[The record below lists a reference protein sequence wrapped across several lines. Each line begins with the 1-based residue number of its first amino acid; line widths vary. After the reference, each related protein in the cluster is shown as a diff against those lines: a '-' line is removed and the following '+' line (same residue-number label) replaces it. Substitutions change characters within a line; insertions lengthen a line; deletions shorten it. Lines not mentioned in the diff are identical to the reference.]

1 MSGKVEDQAF
11 VTLVTNDR
19 YAYGALVVGQ
29 SLRDVGTTRQLAI
42 LITPEVT
49 QPMRRQLSMLYDYIQ
64 EVNPLDSQDDAHLAL
79 LTRPDLGIT
88 FTKLYSWRLT
98 RYSKCV
104 FLDADTLVLQNV
116 DDLFDREELSAA
128 PDVGWPDCFNSGV
141 FVFKPSNET
150 YRGLLQCAVTQ
161 GSFDG
166 GDQGLLNTFFSDWA
180 TADINKHLPF
190 IYNMTSAISY
200 SYLPAFVRFGNEVR
214 IVHFIGRTKPWM
226 YRYNTHTG
234 TITRPSDVDVT
245 HDSIY
250 VKIWWDVFMSKVKP
264 RVEQEQGTTLQDNKS
279 DTLPSLVHR
288 HHSDDS
294 LSHDSYIS
302 DHRHLDHPTPEQTVR
317 SHDGYTTAPHQYQM
331 GEVGVHQRPPPC
343 AHLHSIVP
351 QERTP
356 VPDVASNTSQSSVS
370 GTEGRTNQAQGQ
382 DEVMTAPP
390 VVDTRPQGQSQ
401 TQSVHCN
408 VPDDNAGIDLANVFG
423 DLSLEGDAGHPAG
436 PPSPRADQHAWER
449 GQIDYRGNDSFD
461 NIMGRISEVM
471 SDPAVAAAVV
481 DSNSITPVN
490 MGSAAAENNATKS

>member
-42 LITPEVT
+42 LITPQVT

-98 RYSKCV
+98 QYSKCV

-150 YRGLLQCAVTQ
+150 YRGLLQCADSQ

-226 YRYNTHTG
+226 YRYNTQTG
-234 TITRPSDVDVT
+234 TISRPSDVDVT

-250 VKIWWDVFMSKVKP
+250 VKMWWDVFMSKVKP
-264 RVEQEQGTTLQDNKS
+264 RIEQEQGTPLQDS
-279 DTLPSLVHR
+279 PSITTPSIAPC
-288 HHSDDS
+288 HHGGGGETM
-294 LSHDSYIS
+294 SHDSS
-302 DHRHLDHPTPEQTVR
+302 DSNHCRHGHSYQGYSTVPE
-317 SHDGYTTAPHQYQM
+317 HYQI
-331 GEVGVHQRPPPC
+331 GGGGVQHRPPP
-343 AHLHSIVP
+343 SVP
-351 QERTP
+351 QERTS
-356 VPDVASNTSQSSVS
+356 VPTVATNTTQSSVS
-370 GTEGRTNQAQGQ
+370 GTEDRTNQEQGQ
-382 DEVMTAPP
+382 AEDMTAPP
-390 VVDTRPQGQSQ
+390 VVDTRPLGQVAEGQSQ
-401 TQSVHCN
+401 TQSV
-408 VPDDNAGIDLANVFG
+408 GTDLANALG
-423 DLSLEGDAGHPAG
+423 DLVLEENQGAAGQPRG
-436 PPSPRADQHAWER
+436 PPSPRSDQHAWER
-449 GQIDYRGNDSFD
+449 GQIDYRGSDSFD
-461 NIMGRISEVM
+461 NIMGRITEVM
-471 SDPAVAAAVV
+471 SDPAIAAAAV

-490 MGSAAAENNATKS
+490 VDPTAAAENNATKS

>member
-42 LITPEVT
+42 LITPQVT

-98 RYSKCV
+98 QYSKCV

-150 YRGLLQCAVTQ
+150 YRGLLQCADSQ

-226 YRYNTHTG
+226 YRYNTQTG
-234 TITRPSDVDVT
+234 TISRPSDVDVT

-250 VKIWWDVFMSKVKP
+250 VKMWWDVFMSKVKP
-264 RVEQEQGTTLQDNKS
+264 RIEQEQHVNF
-279 DTLPSLVHR
+279 P
-288 HHSDDS
+288 
-294 LSHDSYIS
+294 
-302 DHRHLDHPTPEQTVR
+302 
-317 SHDGYTTAPHQYQM
+317 DGK
-331 GEVGVHQRPPPC
+331 
-343 AHLHSIVP
+343 
-351 QERTP
+351 
-356 VPDVASNTSQSSVS
+356 S
-370 GTEGRTNQAQGQ
+370 GT
-382 DEVMTAPP
+382 
-390 VVDTRPQGQSQ
+390 
-401 TQSVHCN
+401 
-408 VPDDNAGIDLANVFG
+408 DLANALG
-423 DLSLEGDAGHPAG
+423 DLVLEENQGAAGQPRG
-436 PPSPRADQHAWER
+436 PPSPRSDQHAWER
-449 GQIDYRGNDSFD
+449 GQIDYRGSDSFD
-461 NIMGRISEVM
+461 NIMGRITEVM
-471 SDPAVAAAVV
+471 SDPAIAAAAV

-490 MGSAAAENNATKS
+490 VDPTAAAENNATKS

>member
-190 IYNMTSAISY
+190 VYNMTSAISY

-264 RVEQEQGTTLQDNKS
+264 RVEQEQ
-279 DTLPSLVHR
+279 
-288 HHSDDS
+288 
-294 LSHDSYIS
+294 
-302 DHRHLDHPTPEQTVR
+302 
-317 SHDGYTTAPHQYQM
+317 
-331 GEVGVHQRPPPC
+331 
-343 AHLHSIVP
+343 
-351 QERTP
+351 
-356 VPDVASNTSQSSVS
+356 ASNTSQSSVS

-408 VPDDNAGIDLANVFG
+408 VPDDNTGIDLANVFG
-423 DLSLEGDAGHPAG
+423 DLSLEGDAGHPGG

>member
-1 MSGKVEDQAF
+1 MVQSAVIQVSEARQHNALTKKTSLSLWTRTPKPKAKDLYPGHISNPSLRSAITIRAQISCQVYLTQVRLAKIGKAPDDCCRLCMSACEDVEHLVATCPALAPVRQDLIQRVKANLNTKQFGPCFESTPALFLSSLANAVEDQAF

-264 RVEQEQGTTLQDNKS
+264 RVEQEQ
-279 DTLPSLVHR
+279 
-288 HHSDDS
+288 
-294 LSHDSYIS
+294 
-302 DHRHLDHPTPEQTVR
+302 
-317 SHDGYTTAPHQYQM
+317 
-331 GEVGVHQRPPPC
+331 
-343 AHLHSIVP
+343 
-351 QERTP
+351 
-356 VPDVASNTSQSSVS
+356 ASNTSQYSVS

-408 VPDDNAGIDLANVFG
+408 VPDDNDV
-423 DLSLEGDAGHPAG
+423 
-436 PPSPRADQHAWER
+436 
-449 GQIDYRGNDSFD
+449 
-461 NIMGRISEVM
+461 
-471 SDPAVAAAVV
+471 
-481 DSNSITPVN
+481 SN
-490 MGSAAAENNATKS
+490 

>member
-88 FTKLYSWRLT
+88 FTKLYCWRLT

-245 HDSIY
+245 HDSMY
-250 VKIWWDVFMSKVKP
+250 VKIWWDVFMSKVKA
-264 RVEQEQGTTLQDNKS
+264 RVEQEQ
-279 DTLPSLVHR
+279 
-288 HHSDDS
+288 
-294 LSHDSYIS
+294 
-302 DHRHLDHPTPEQTVR
+302 
-317 SHDGYTTAPHQYQM
+317 
-331 GEVGVHQRPPPC
+331 
-343 AHLHSIVP
+343 
-351 QERTP
+351 
-356 VPDVASNTSQSSVS
+356 
-370 GTEGRTNQAQGQ
+370 
-382 DEVMTAPP
+382 
-390 VVDTRPQGQSQ
+390 
-401 TQSVHCN
+401 HCN
-408 VPDDNAGIDLANVFG
+408 VPDDNTGIDLANVFG

-436 PPSPRADQHAWER
+436 PPSPRANQHAWEQ

-490 MGSAAAENNATKS
+490 VGSAAAENNATKS

>member
-42 LITPEVT
+42 LITPQVT

-98 RYSKCV
+98 QYSKCV

-150 YRGLLQCAVTQ
+150 YRGLLQCADSQ

-226 YRYNTHTG
+226 YRYNTQTG
-234 TITRPSDVDVT
+234 TISRPSDVDVT

-250 VKIWWDVFMSKVKP
+250 VKMWWDVFMSKVKP
-264 RVEQEQGTTLQDNKS
+264 RIEQEQGT
-279 DTLPSLVHR
+279 
-288 HHSDDS
+288 
-294 LSHDSYIS
+294 
-302 DHRHLDHPTPEQTVR
+302 
-317 SHDGYTTAPHQYQM
+317 
-331 GEVGVHQRPPPC
+331 
-343 AHLHSIVP
+343 
-351 QERTP
+351 
-356 VPDVASNTSQSSVS
+356 
-370 GTEGRTNQAQGQ
+370 
-382 DEVMTAPP
+382 
-390 VVDTRPQGQSQ
+390 
-401 TQSVHCN
+401 
-408 VPDDNAGIDLANVFG
+408 DLANALG
-423 DLSLEGDAGHPAG
+423 DLVLEENQGAAGQPRG
-436 PPSPRADQHAWER
+436 PPSPRSDQHAWER
-449 GQIDYRGNDSFD
+449 GQIDYRGSDSFD
-461 NIMGRISEVM
+461 NIMGRITEVM
-471 SDPAVAAAVV
+471 SDPAIAAAAV

-490 MGSAAAENNATKS
+490 VDPTAAAENNATKS